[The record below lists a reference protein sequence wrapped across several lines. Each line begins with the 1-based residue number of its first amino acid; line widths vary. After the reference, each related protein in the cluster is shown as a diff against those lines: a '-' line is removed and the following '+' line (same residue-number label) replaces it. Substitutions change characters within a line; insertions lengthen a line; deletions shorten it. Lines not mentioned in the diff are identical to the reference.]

1 MAASPQLAI
10 VPHVQKIAYD
20 PVKDFAPVSIVG
32 ASAFGLGVND
42 RLPPKSLAEFV
53 DYVKARPGQLNFAS
67 PGSGTVGHLTMAL
80 FLARAGLRVEAVL
93 YKGGGP
99 AMVDVVAGPVPV
111 YFGNLNELIPHLA
124 SGRIRVLAV
133 SGGKRASQL
142 PDVPTVAEQGYP
154 GFRTEPWHA
163 DEAPAGTA
171 QGIVER
177 LARAIALGCRVPGFA
192 VRLERIGVAAVRKQ

>member
-1 MAASPQLAI
+1 MAAKAGAADRSVPARRRHRQHRPHHGRLARDAARAAGHRREQARRERRDRRGI
-10 VPHVQKIAYD
+10 RRA
-20 PVKDFAPVSIVG
+20 
-32 ASAFGLGVND
+32 LGVND

-67 PGSGTVGHLTMAL
+67 PGAGTVGHLTMAL
-80 FLARAGLRVEAVL
+80 FLARAGLRMEAVL

-99 AMVDVVAGPVPV
+99 AMVDVLSGQVPV

-142 PDVPTVAEQGYP
+142 PDVQTVAEQGYP
-154 GFRTEPWHA
+154 GFRTETWNGVA
-163 DEAPAGTA
+163 APAGTA
-171 QGIVER
+171 QEIVER
-177 LARAIALGCRVPGFA
+177 LAR
-192 VRLERIGVAAVRKQ
+192 